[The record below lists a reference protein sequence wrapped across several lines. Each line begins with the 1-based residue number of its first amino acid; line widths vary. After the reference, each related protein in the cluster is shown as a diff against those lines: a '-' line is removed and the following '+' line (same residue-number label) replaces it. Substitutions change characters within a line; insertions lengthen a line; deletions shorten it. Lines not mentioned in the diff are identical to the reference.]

1 MFNLYKREL
10 KHLSRSLLVI
20 ASVLVLCA
28 AIVTVFTV
36 TLSSNSAEG
45 EGRTQIACFE
55 NLITVTSIFFAVV
68 IPGVVV
74 AAVAK
79 DGHGEK
85 PSYLDSL
92 PVTAAQIVIA
102 KILSVFTVFLLPI
115 AFIAAVPPIM
125 ATLCSI
131 NFLSFYLSLFM
142 LALFT
147 AFIISLSFAIAL
159 KVKKAASAAVVVYSI
174 IFASFALGIISPLT
188 RFLPIGAAAGGVIS
202 EILNGLSIFEK
213 LDYALFELFDWTA
226 LLFFLF
232 GTALFSFLSVRA
244 YKQNRRS
251 GNISK
256 GKRKVKSK
264 DKKGKKKAFAT
275 VAVVLLFC
283 IAVFPLLLPWS
294 VRQIDVNKEKLYTP
308 AGSVK
313 EYLSDID
320 EEIRIY
326 LIDPYTNEVKLHNA
340 IIRTAQSGKNIKL
353 KVINSA
359 TDKAFLEKYNLDGKN
374 QADLSYAM
382 IIETDKRWRFINKA
396 EYFIYDNEKL
406 GYMTQEELETRYT
419 YCLSILY
426 KYQSVYDSL
435 SAEMKTLIDNYYA
448 VAQSLQTETFV
459 CLCVDRAIAEAVS
472 YVTAE
477 NIPTVY
483 FLSGH
488 GEQGA
493 VSNPIDIAN
502 EDIPANAELII
513 VNSPSEDYSA
523 EEVDKLT
530 DYVDGGGKLYVMAD
544 KENYAMPNI
553 AGLLSHYGLSV
564 EDTVITEKESDII
577 DVSVNKKHEALSS
590 LTAGTVTVKGVSGI
604 SVDTDNSKYTY
615 TTMLSYKHT
624 AEEEGTE
631 TVSEY
636 PVAVSVSEGD
646 EPRIALFTGAVTFN
660 GGDIGIESEAL
671 ERSALCIGATMDW
684 LYEPF
689 ESDVP
694 PTPYKI
700 YEREL
705 CVADASTVT
714 RIATSF
720 YLAIFIIAFAAVL
733 NVALINL
740 RSKKAISG
748 EENF

>member
-10 KHLSRSLLVI
+10 KHLSRSLLVVL
-20 ASVLVLCA
+20 SVLVLCA

-45 EGRTQIACFE
+45 EERTQIACFE
-55 NLITVTSIFFAVV
+55 NLITLTSIFFAVV

-74 AAVAK
+74 AIVAK

-102 KILSVFTVFLLPI
+102 KILSIFTVFLLPI
-115 AFIAAVPPIM
+115 AFIAIVPPIM
-125 ATLCSI
+125 ATLCNI
-131 NFLSFYLSLFM
+131 NFLSFYMSLFM
-142 LALFT
+142 LVLFT

-188 RFLPIGAAAGGVIS
+188 RFLPIGTVAGGVLS
-202 EILNGLSIFEK
+202 EILNGFSIFEK

-232 GTALFSFLSVRA
+232 GTVLFSFLSVRA
-244 YKQNRRS
+244 YNQNRRS

-256 GKRKVKSK
+256 GERKAKSK
-264 DKKGKKKAFAT
+264 YKKGKKKAFAT

-283 IAVFPLLLPWS
+283 IGILPLLLPWS
-294 VRQIDVNKEKLYTP
+294 VRQIDINKEKLYTP

-313 EYLSDID
+313 EYLSGLD
-320 EEIRIY
+320 EEVRIY
-326 LIDPYTNEVKLHNA
+326 LIDPYTNELKLHHA
-340 IIRTAQSGKNIKL
+340 ILRTAESSKNIKL

-359 TDKAFLEKYNLDGKN
+359 TDKAFLEKYDLDDKAK
-374 QADLSYAM
+374 ADLSYAM
-382 IIETDKRWRFINKA
+382 IIETDKRWQFINKA

-406 GYMTQEELETRYT
+406 GYMTQDELETRYT

-426 KYQSVYDSL
+426 KYQNVYDSL
-435 SAEMKTLIDNYYA
+435 SAEMQMLIDNYYA
-448 VAQSLQTETFV
+448 IAQSLQTETVV

-488 GEQGA
+488 GEEGA
-493 VSNPIDIAN
+493 VSNPIDIAD
-502 EDIPANAELII
+502 EDIPENAELII
-513 VNSPSEDYSA
+513 MNSPSADYSD
-523 EEVDKLT
+523 EEVDKLI
-530 DYVDGGGKLYVMAD
+530 DYVDGGGKLYIMAD

-553 AGLLSHYGLSV
+553 ARLLSRYGLSV

-577 DVSVNKKHEALSS
+577 DVSVNKKHEAFSS
-590 LTAGTVTVKGVSGI
+590 LTASAVTVKGVSGI

-631 TVSEY
+631 TVAEY
-636 PVAVSVSEGD
+636 PVAVSVSEGE

-694 PTPYKI
+694 PTPYKT

-733 NVALINL
+733 NIALINL

>member
-10 KHLSRSLLVI
+10 KHLSRNLLVI

-36 TLSSNSAEG
+36 NLSSNSAEG

-74 AAVAK
+74 ATVAK

-92 PVTAAQIVIA
+92 PVTASQIVIA

-147 AFIISLSFAIAL
+147 AFIISLSFAITL

-256 GKRKVKSK
+256 GERKAKSK

-477 NIPTVY
+477 NIPTVC

-513 VNSPSEDYSA
+513 VNSPSKDYSA

-544 KENYAMPNI
+544 KENYTMPNI

-615 TTMLSYKHT
+615 TTMLSYKRT

-646 EPRIALFTGAVTFN
+646 EPRIVLFTGAVTFN

-694 PTPYKI
+694 PTPYKT

>member
-1 MFNLYKREL
+1 
-10 KHLSRSLLVI
+10 
-20 ASVLVLCA
+20 
-28 AIVTVFTV
+28 
-36 TLSSNSAEG
+36 
-45 EGRTQIACFE
+45 
-55 NLITVTSIFFAVV
+55 
-68 IPGVVV
+68 
-74 AAVAK
+74 
-79 DGHGEK
+79 
-85 PSYLDSL
+85 
-92 PVTAAQIVIA
+92 
-102 KILSVFTVFLLPI
+102 
-115 AFIAAVPPIM
+115 
-125 ATLCSI
+125 
-131 NFLSFYLSLFM
+131 
-142 LALFT
+142 
-147 AFIISLSFAIAL
+147 
-159 KVKKAASAAVVVYSI
+159 
-174 IFASFALGIISPLT
+174 
-188 RFLPIGAAAGGVIS
+188 
-202 EILNGLSIFEK
+202 
-213 LDYALFELFDWTA
+213 
-226 LLFFLF
+226 
-232 GTALFSFLSVRA
+232 
-244 YKQNRRS
+244 
-251 GNISK
+251 
-256 GKRKVKSK
+256 
-264 DKKGKKKAFAT
+264 
-275 VAVVLLFC
+275 
-283 IAVFPLLLPWS
+283 
-294 VRQIDVNKEKLYTP
+294 
-308 AGSVK
+308 
-313 EYLSDID
+313 
-320 EEIRIY
+320 
-326 LIDPYTNEVKLHNA
+326 
-340 IIRTAQSGKNIKL
+340 
-353 KVINSA
+353 
-359 TDKAFLEKYNLDGKN
+359 
-374 QADLSYAM
+374 M

-544 KENYAMPNI
+544 KENYTMPNI

-615 TTMLSYKHT
+615 TTMLSYKRT
-624 AEEEGTE
+624 AEDEGTE

-646 EPRIALFTGAVTFN
+646 EPRIVLFTGAVTFN

-694 PTPYKI
+694 PTPYKL

>member
-10 KHLSRSLLVI
+10 KHLSRNLLVI

-36 TLSSNSAEG
+36 NLSSNSAEG
-45 EGRTQIACFE
+45 EERTQIACFE
-55 NLITVTSIFFAVV
+55 NLITLTSIFFAVV

-74 AAVAK
+74 ATVAK

-125 ATLCSI
+125 ATLCGI
-131 NFLSFYLSLFM
+131 NFLSFYMSLFM
-142 LALFT
+142 LVLFT

-174 IFASFALGIISPLT
+174 IFASFALGIISPLM

-202 EILNGLSIFEK
+202 EILNGFSIFEK

-256 GKRKVKSK
+256 GERKVKSK
-264 DKKGKKKAFAT
+264 DKRGKKKAFAT

-283 IAVFPLLLPWS
+283 IGILPLFLPWS
-294 VRQIDVNKEKLYTP
+294 VRQIDINKEKLYTP

-313 EYLSDID
+313 EYLSGLD

-326 LIDPYTNEVKLHNA
+326 LIDPYTNELKLHNA

-359 TDKAFLEKYNLDGKN
+359 TDKAFLEKYNLDDKD

-382 IIETDKRWRFINKA
+382 IIETDKRWQFINKA

-406 GYMTQEELETRYT
+406 GYMTQGELETRYT

-426 KYQSVYDSL
+426 KYQNVYDSL
-435 SAEMKTLIDNYYA
+435 SSEMQTLIDNYYA
-448 VAQSLQTETFV
+448 IAQSLQTETVV

-488 GEQGA
+488 GEEGA
-493 VSNPIDIAN
+493 VSNPIDIAD
-502 EDIPANAELII
+502 EDIPENAELII
-513 VNSPSEDYSA
+513 VNSPSEDYSDKEA
-523 EEVDKLT
+523 DKLI
-530 DYVDGGGKLYVMAD
+530 DYVDGGGKLYIMAD

-577 DVSVNKKHEALSS
+577 DVSVNKKHEAFSS
-590 LTAGTVTVKGVSGI
+590 LTATITVKGVSGI

-631 TVSEY
+631 TVAEY
-636 PVAVSVSEGD
+636 PVAVSVSEGE

-694 PTPYKI
+694 PTPYKT

-720 YLAIFIIAFAAVL
+720 YLAVFIIAFAAVL
-733 NVALINL
+733 NIALINL

>member
-10 KHLSRSLLVI
+10 KHLSRNLLVI

-36 TLSSNSAEG
+36 NLSSNSAEG

-55 NLITVTSIFFAVV
+55 NLITLTSIFFAVV

-74 AAVAK
+74 AIVAK
-79 DGHGEK
+79 DGRGEK

-92 PVTAAQIVIA
+92 PVSAVQMVLA

-115 AFIAAVPPIM
+115 AFIAIVPPIM

-159 KVKKAASAAVVVYSI
+159 KVKKAASASVVVYSI
-174 IFASFALGIISPLT
+174 IFASFALGIISPLM
-188 RFLPIGAAAGGVIS
+188 RFLPIGTVAGGVLS
-202 EILNGLSIFEK
+202 EILNGFSIFEK

-232 GTALFSFLSVRA
+232 GTVLFSFFAVRS
-244 YKQNRRS
+244 YKQNMKL
-251 GNISK
+251 GNVSK
-256 GKRKVKSK
+256 RTV
-264 DKKGKKKAFAT
+264 KKKKKNALAV
-275 VAVVLLFC
+275 VAVILFFC
-283 IAVFPLLLPWS
+283 IGILPLLLPWS
-294 VRQIDVNKEKLYTP
+294 VRQIDINKEKLYTP

-313 EYLSDID
+313 EYLSGLD

-326 LIDPYTNEVKLHNA
+326 LIDPYTNELKLHHA
-340 IIRTAQSGKNIKL
+340 ILRTAESSKNIKL

-359 TDKAFLEKYNLDGKN
+359 TDKAFLEKYNLDDKAK
-374 QADLSYAM
+374 ADLSYAM
-382 IIETDKRWRFINKA
+382 IIETDKRWQFINKA

-406 GYMTQEELETRYT
+406 GYMTQGELETRYT

-426 KYQSVYDSL
+426 KYQNVYDSL
-435 SAEMKTLIDNYYA
+435 SSEMQTLIDNYYA
-448 VAQSLQTETFV
+448 IAQSLQTETVV

-488 GEQGA
+488 GEEGA
-493 VSNPIDIAN
+493 VSNPIDIAD
-502 EDIPANAELII
+502 EDIPENAELII

-530 DYVDGGGKLYVMAD
+530 DYVDGGGKLYIMAD

-553 AGLLSHYGLSV
+553 ARLLSHYGLSV

-577 DVSVNKKHEALSS
+577 DVSVNKKHEAFSS

-631 TVSEY
+631 TVAEY
-636 PVAVSVSEGD
+636 PVAVSVSEGE

-660 GGDIGIESEAL
+660 GGDIGIDSEVL

-694 PTPYKI
+694 PTPYKT

-720 YLAIFIIAFAAVL
+720 YLAVFIIAFAAVL
-733 NVALINL
+733 NIALINL

>member
-10 KHLSRSLLVI
+10 KHLSRSLLVVL
-20 ASVLVLCA
+20 SVLVLCA

-45 EGRTQIACFE
+45 EERTQIACFE
-55 NLITVTSIFFAVV
+55 NLITLTSIFFAVV

-74 AAVAK
+74 AIVAK

-102 KILSVFTVFLLPI
+102 KILSIFTVFLLPI
-115 AFIAAVPPIM
+115 AFIAIVPPIM
-125 ATLCSI
+125 ATLCNI
-131 NFLSFYLSLFM
+131 NFLSFYMSLFM
-142 LALFT
+142 LVLFT

-159 KVKKAASAAVVVYSI
+159 KLKKAASAAIIIYLI
-174 IFASFALGIISPLT
+174 IFLSFALGIISPLT
-188 RFLPIGAAAGGVIS
+188 RFLPIGTVAGGVIS
-202 EILNGLSIFEK
+202 EILNGFSIFEK

-232 GTALFSFLSVRA
+232 GTVLFSFLAVRL
-244 YKQNRRS
+244 YKQNMKL
-251 GNISK
+251 GNVSK
-256 GKRKVKSK
+256 RTVKK
-264 DKKGKKKAFAT
+264 EKKNALAV
-275 VAVVLLFC
+275 VAVILLFC
-283 IAVFPLLLPWS
+283 IGILPLLLPWS
-294 VRQIDVNKEKLYTP
+294 VRQIDINKEKLYTP

-313 EYLSDID
+313 EYLSGLD

-326 LIDPYTNEVKLHNA
+326 LIDPYTNELKLHHA
-340 IIRTAQSGKNIKL
+340 ILRTAESSKNIKL

-359 TDKAFLEKYNLDGKN
+359 TDKAFLEKYNLDDKAK
-374 QADLSYAM
+374 ADLSYAM
-382 IIETDKRWRFINKA
+382 IIETDKRWQFINKA

-406 GYMTQEELETRYT
+406 GYMTQGELETRYT

-426 KYQSVYDSL
+426 KYQNVYDSL
-435 SAEMKTLIDNYYA
+435 SSEMQTLIDNYYA
-448 VAQSLQTETFV
+448 IAQSLQTETVV

-488 GEQGA
+488 GEEGA
-493 VSNPIDIAN
+493 VSNPIDIAD
-502 EDIPANAELII
+502 EDIPENAELII
-513 VNSPSEDYSA
+513 MNSPSADYSD
-523 EEVDKLT
+523 EEADKLI
-530 DYVDGGGKLYVMAD
+530 DYVDGGGKLYIMAD

-553 AGLLSHYGLSV
+553 ARLLSRYGLSV
-564 EDTVITEKESDII
+564 DDTVITEKESDII
-577 DVSVNKKHEALSS
+577 DVSVNKKHEAFSS
-590 LTAGTVTVKGVSGI
+590 LTASAVTVKGVSGI

-631 TVSEY
+631 TVAEY
-636 PVAVSVSEGD
+636 PVAVSVSEGED
-646 EPRIALFTGAVTFN
+646 PRIALFTGAVTFN
-660 GGDIGIESEAL
+660 GGDIGIESEVL

-689 ESDVP
+689 EP
-694 PTPYKI
+694 NLPKTLYKS
-700 YEREL
+700 YERAL

-720 YLAIFIIAFAAVL
+720 YLAVFIIAFAAVL
-733 NVALINL
+733 NIALINL

>member
-10 KHLSRSLLVI
+10 KHLSRSLLVVL
-20 ASVLVLCA
+20 SVLVLCA
-28 AIVTVFTV
+28 AIVTVFTA

-45 EGRTQIACFE
+45 EERTQIACFE
-55 NLITVTSIFFAVV
+55 NLITLTSIFFAVV

-74 AAVAK
+74 AIVAK

-92 PVTAAQIVIA
+92 PVSAAQTVLA
-102 KILSVFTVFLLPI
+102 KILSIFTVFLLPI

-125 ATLCSI
+125 ATLCNI
-131 NFLSFYLSLFM
+131 NFLSFFMSLFM
-142 LALFT
+142 LVLFT

-159 KVKKAASAAVVVYSI
+159 KLKKAISAAIIIYLI
-174 IFASFALGIISPLT
+174 IFLSFALGIISPLM
-188 RFLPIGAAAGGVIS
+188 RFLPIGTVAGGVLS
-202 EILNGLSIFEK
+202 EILNGFSIFEK

-232 GTALFSFLSVRA
+232 GTVLFSFFAVRL
-244 YKQNRRS
+244 YKQNMKL
-251 GNISK
+251 GNVSK
-256 GKRKVKSK
+256 RTV
-264 DKKGKKKAFAT
+264 KKKKKNAFAV
-275 VAVVLLFC
+275 VAVILLFC
-283 IAVFPLLLPWS
+283 IGILPLLLPWS
-294 VRQIDVNKEKLYTP
+294 VRQIDINKEKLYTP

-313 EYLSDID
+313 EYLSGLD
-320 EEIRIY
+320 EEVRIY
-326 LIDPYTNEVKLHNA
+326 LIDPYTNELKLHHA
-340 IIRTAQSGKNIKL
+340 ILRTAESSKNIKL

-359 TDKAFLEKYNLDGKN
+359 TDKAFLEKYNLDDKD

-382 IIETDKRWRFINKA
+382 IIETDKRWQFINKA

-406 GYMTQEELETRYT
+406 GYMTQGELETRYT

-435 SAEMKTLIDNYYA
+435 SSEMQTLIDNYYA
-448 VAQSLQTETFV
+448 IAQSLQTETVV

-488 GEQGA
+488 GEEGA
-493 VSNPIDIAN
+493 VSNPIDIAD
-502 EDIPANAELII
+502 EDIPENAELII
-513 VNSPSEDYSA
+513 MNSPSEDYSD
-523 EEVDKLT
+523 EEADKLI
-530 DYVDGGGKLYVMAD
+530 DYVDGGGKLYIMAD

-553 AGLLSHYGLSV
+553 ARLLSRYGLSV
-564 EDTVITEKESDII
+564 DDTVITEKESDII
-577 DVSVNKKHEALSS
+577 DVSVNKKHEAFSS
-590 LTAGTVTVKGVSGI
+590 LTASAVTVKGVSGI

-631 TVSEY
+631 TVAEY
-636 PVAVSVSEGD
+636 PVAVSVSEGE

-660 GGDIGIESEAL
+660 GGDIGIDSEVL
-671 ERSALCIGATMDW
+671 ERTAICLGATMDW

-689 ESDVP
+689 EP
-694 PTPYKI
+694 NLPKTLYKT
-700 YEREL
+700 YERAL

-720 YLAIFIIAFAAVL
+720 YLAVFIIAFAAVL
-733 NVALINL
+733 NIALINL